1 MGQEKWYACIP
12 ISWRHAAGLRLHV
25 VPRVNERVDSSYVQ
39 SVVTGVTGGERDG
52 NQRVCKKTVNQCQ
65 HNVHVD
71 EFANSLQTGTAGG
84 WSERVKMRKLKS
96 IANVDDDVLYVLR
109 RRWLDMHRRCENTKR
124 HEYVH
129 YGARGIT
136 VCARWSGEN
145 GFTNFVLDM
154 HATYGI
160 TGTSLDRIDNDGPY
174 SPENCR
180 WTTIAQQNRNTRR
193 VIRVDDHGE
202 QVTLTEYLKR
212 HGDGRTSIFTARQRY
227 AAGIPLDEC
236 VTSKPVVCKDR
247 LYDRWRMLMRGHR
260 NELCAKW
267 LDFSIFADDVREM
280 YDTWVKQHNGKQ
292 PGFRR
297 VDVSKQYELT
307 NIVLVPAYTRREQ
320 QKLVVNDNGQKV
332 AMTNYISDHN
342 DLRLPIQTIYT
353 RIRNGWTIDQALRTP
368 AYAYNGDV
376 KDA

>member
-1 MGQEKWYACIP
+1 
-12 ISWRHAAGLRLHV
+12 
-25 VPRVNERVDSSYVQ
+25 
-39 SVVTGVTGGERDG
+39 
-52 NQRVCKKTVNQCQ
+52 
-65 HNVHVD
+65 
-71 EFANSLQTGTAGG
+71 
-84 WSERVKMRKLKS
+84 MRKLKS
-96 IANVDDDVLYVLR
+96 IAGVDDDVLRVLR
-109 RRWLDMHRRCENTKR
+109 RRWLDMHRRCEDAQR

-129 YGARGIT
+129 YGARGII

-160 TGTSLDRIDNDGPY
+160 TGTSLDRINNDGPY

-180 WTTIAQQNRNTRR
+180 WTTIAQQNRNTSR

-212 HGDGRTSIFTARQRY
+212 HGDGCTSIFTVRQRY

-247 LYDRWRMLMRGHR
+247 LYDRWRMLMRDHHD
-260 NELCAKW
+260 ELCTKW
-267 LDFSIFADDVREM
+267 LDFSTFTDDVREM
-280 YDTWVKQHNGKQ
+280 YDAWVKQHDGKQ

-297 VDVSKQYELT
+297 VDVNKKYKLT

-320 QKLVVNDNGQKV
+320 QKIVVNNDGQKV

-342 DLRLPIQTIYT
+342 VLCLPIQTIYT

-368 AYAYNGDV
+368 AHAYNGDV
-376 KDA
+376 KNV